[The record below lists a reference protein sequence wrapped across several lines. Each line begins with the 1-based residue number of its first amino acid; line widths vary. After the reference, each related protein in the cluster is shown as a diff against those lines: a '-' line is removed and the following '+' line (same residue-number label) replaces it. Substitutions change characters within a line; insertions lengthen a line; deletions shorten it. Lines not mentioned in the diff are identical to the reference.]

1 MQSIFLSKLK
11 SNIRK
16 SGFHASK
23 VLNPHKHW
31 RVLLWVFSGV
41 VILLIAFSL
50 YLLYQIKNEYIF
62 QVTTSSNETPILLK
76 EKLMKNV
83 IEVFELKA
91 DKENSLKLNPPS
103 YIDPSI

>member
-1 MQSIFLSKLK
+1 MENLLISKIK

-31 RVLLWVFSGV
+31 RVLLWAFSGMV
-41 VILLIAFSL
+41 VLLIAFSL

-62 QVTTSSNETPILLK
+62 QVDTSSNEAPTLLR
-76 EKLMKNV
+76 ENLMESV
-83 IEVFELKA
+83 TEVFEQKA
-91 DKENSLKLNPPS
+91 SKENAIKTNPPS
-103 YIDPSI
+103 YPDPSI